1 MWATVNTEQNY
12 HAYQNGRVLTT
23 ARSQESA
30 TGGKPW
36 QKQIKPFA
44 TPSPDSPLHSPER
57 SQTGNITDQRD
68 KGGIPA

>member
-12 HAYQNGRVLTT
+12 HAYQIGRVLTT

-36 QKQIKPFA
+36 QSKSKQP
-44 TPSPDSPLHSPER
+44 PLHRLIRHS
-57 SQTGNITDQRD
+57 I
-68 KGGIPA
+68 A